1 MFVIKYISLA
11 NVNNV
16 IVNVNHDML
25 DKSKYFHV
33 GKIVLDFFR
42 FNLDPLRKQKSNP
55 FLYLRKGQL
64 CEKLLL
70 KQVETQKQAQVFE
83 KSREFLKYQNT

>member
-33 GKIVLDFFR
+33 GKIVLDF
-42 FNLDPLRKQKSNP
+42 LDLIWT
-55 FLYLRKGQL
+55 L
-64 CEKLLL
+64 
-70 KQVETQKQAQVFE
+70 
-83 KSREFLKYQNT
+83 